1 MVDDYYSVSVVI
13 KKNEMNYFKQ
23 QDGENHPLGMVLERW
38 AAHTDLSIV
47 IANAGGFI
55 VWVNAAF
62 TRMCG
67 YNSDELL
74 GRRPGHI
81 LSGEL
86 SEKRPR
92 EVLNHAI
99 QRQVPVRTRLV
110 NYTKS
115 GKPYWVEIHLEPI
128 HNMNGLLT
136 GFISVEQD
144 VTKDELHQHEIGE
157 LSAAMY
163 EALSRKV
170 TSHRS
175 SKPRPNPSVK
185 RQSANH
191 KIIIKRRIRGNKLFR
206 KVSLNKKHLIH

>member
-1 MVDDYYSVSVVI
+1 MESVV
-13 KKNEMNYFKQ
+13 NESINMKYLKQ
-23 QDGENHPLGMVLERW
+23 EDGESHPLGMVLERW
-38 AAHTDLSIV
+38 AAHTDLSVV

-55 VWVNAAF
+55 VWVNSAF

-81 LSGEL
+81 LSGPL

-92 EVLNHAI
+92 EVLNRAI
-99 QRQVPVRTRLV
+99 QSQTPVLTRMV
-110 NYTKS
+110 NYAKC

-128 HNMNGLLT
+128 HNTNGHLT
-136 GFISVEQD
+136 GFISVERD

-170 TSHRS
+170 NSNRS
-175 SKPRPNPSVK
+175 SKSQSNLSKK
-185 RQSANH
+185 RHSANL
-191 KIIIKRRIRGNKLFR
+191 KILIKRRNRGQRLF
-206 KVSLNKKHLIH
+206 KKKS

>member
-1 MVDDYYSVSVVI
+1 MLCWSVVNI
-13 KKNEMNYFKQ
+13 LIAMNYLKQ
-23 QDGENHPLGMVLERW
+23 LDGEGHTLGMVLERW
-38 AAHTDLSIV
+38 AAHTDLSLV

-67 YNSDELL
+67 YNLDELI

-86 SEKRPR
+86 SGKRPR
-92 EVLNHAI
+92 EFLNRAI
-99 QRQVPVRTRLV
+99 QRQVPVRTRMV

-115 GKPYWVEIHLEPI
+115 GKPYWVEIYLEPI
-128 HNMNGLLT
+128 RNMNGFLT
-136 GFISVEQD
+136 GFISVERD

-163 EALSRKV
+163 QTLIQKV
-170 TSHRS
+170 APKSAGNIRLNS
-175 SKPRPNPSVK
+175 SKN
-185 RQSANH
+185 
-191 KIIIKRRIRGNKLFR
+191 KRRPSAKSNIAKRNRGKKLF
-206 KVSLNKKHLIH
+206 KKGR

>member
-1 MVDDYYSVSVVI
+1 M
-13 KKNEMNYFKQ
+13 KNLMKQ
-23 QDGENHPLGMVLERW
+23 DVESHPLGMVLERW
-38 AAHTDLSIV
+38 AAHTNLSIV
-47 IANAGGFI
+47 IANAGGFV

-92 EVLNHAI
+92 EVLNDAI
-99 QRQVPVRTRLV
+99 ERQVPIQARMV

-128 HNMNGLLT
+128 HNISGHLT
-136 GFISVEQD
+136 GFISVERD
-144 VTKDELHQHEIGE
+144 VTAEELHEHEIGE
-157 LSAAMY
+157 LAAVMY
-163 EALSRKV
+163 ETLAKRVILKRSGNIRSNRPKSWPRRK
-170 TSHRS
+170 TES
-175 SKPRPNPSVK
+175 
-185 RQSANH
+185 
-191 KIIIKRRIRGNKLFR
+191 NK
-206 KVSLNKKHLIH
+206 

>member
-1 MVDDYYSVSVVI
+1 VDDAELGSVVNKTI
-13 KKNEMNYFKQ
+13 NMNYLKQ
-23 QDGENHPLGMVLERW
+23 EDGESHPLGMVLERW
-38 AAHTDLSIV
+38 AAHTDLSVV

-81 LSGEL
+81 LSGPL

-99 QRQVPVRTRLV
+99 QRQVPVSTRLV
-110 NYTKS
+110 NYAKS

-128 HNMNGLLT
+128 HNINGRLT
-136 GFISVEQD
+136 GFISVERD
-144 VTKDELHQHEIGE
+144 VTAEELHEHEIGE

-163 EALSRKV
+163 QTLIQKV
-170 TSHRS
+170 APKSAGNIRLNS
-175 SKPRPNPSVK
+175 SKN
-185 RQSANH
+185 
-191 KIIIKRRIRGNKLFR
+191 KRRPSAKSNIAKRNRGKKLFR
-206 KVSLNKKHLIH
+206 KVSVNKKTPNT

>member
-92 EVLNHAI
+92 EVLSHAI

-128 HNMNGLLT
+128 HNMSGLLT

-206 KVSLNKKHLIH
+206 KVFLNKKHLIH

>member
-1 MVDDYYSVSVVI
+1 MI
-13 KKNEMNYFKQ
+13 NIWFELILRKIEMNYFKQ
-23 QDGENHPLGMVLERW
+23 QDGENHPFGMVLERW

-99 QRQVPVRTRLV
+99 QRQIPVRTRLV

-163 EALSRKV
+163 EALSRRV

-175 SKPRPNPSVK
+175 SKTQPNPSVK

-191 KIIIKRRIRGNKLFR
+191 KIIIRRRIRGKKLFS
-206 KVSLNKKHLIH
+206 KASANKKTPNP

>member
-1 MVDDYYSVSVVI
+1 MITVRFESLLRKI
-13 KKNEMNYFKQ
+13 EMNYFKQ

-99 QRQVPVRTRLV
+99 QRQIPVRTRLV
-110 NYTKS
+110 NYAKS

-144 VTKDELHQHEIGE
+144 VTKDELHQHEVGE

-175 SKPRPNPSVK
+175 SKTRPIPSVK
-185 RQSANH
+185 MQSANH
-191 KIIIKRRIRGNKLFR
+191 KIIIKRRIRGNKFFR

>member
-1 MVDDYYSVSVVI
+1 MEDYSLLDSVVNKSI
-13 KKNEMNYFKQ
+13 NMNYLKQ
-23 QDGENHPLGMVLERW
+23 EDGESHPLGMVLERW

-55 VWVNAAF
+55 VWVNPAF

-81 LSGEL
+81 LSGAM

-99 QRQVPVRTRLV
+99 QRQVPVRTRMV

-128 HNMNGLLT
+128 HNIKGLLT
-136 GFISVEQD
+136 GFISVERD
-144 VTKDELHQHEIGE
+144 VTAEELHDHEIGE
-157 LSAAMY
+157 LSATMY
-163 EALSRKV
+163 ASLVQKV
-170 TSHRS
+170 VPNGSTNIRS
-175 SKPRPNPSVK
+175 NRTKNERRSDAKSSITK
-185 RQSANH
+185 RN
-191 KIIIKRRIRGNKLFR
+191 RGKKLF
-206 KVSLNKKHLIH
+206 KKGQ

>member
-1 MVDDYYSVSVVI
+1 LGSLVN
-13 KKNEMNYFKQ
+13 KTLNMNYLKQ
-23 QDGENHPLGMVLERW
+23 EDGESHPLGMVLERW
-38 AAHTDLSIV
+38 AAHTDLAVV

-99 QRQVPVRTRLV
+99 QRQVPVLTRMV

-128 HNMNGLLT
+128 HNINGRLT
-136 GFISVEQD
+136 GFISVERD
-144 VTKDELHQHEIGE
+144 VTKDELHEHEIGE

-163 EALSRKV
+163 QTLIQKV
-170 TSHRS
+170 AP
-175 SKPRPNPSVK
+175 K
-185 RQSANH
+185 SAGN
-191 KIIIKRRIRGNKLFR
+191 IR
-206 KVSLNKKHLIH
+206 

>member
-1 MVDDYYSVSVVI
+1 MGSVVYKSI
-13 KKNEMNYFKQ
+13 VMNYLKQ

-38 AAHTDLSIV
+38 LAHTDLSIV
-47 IANAGGFI
+47 IANPGGFI

-99 QRQVPVRTRLV
+99 QRQVPVRTRMV
-110 NYTKS
+110 NYMKS

-128 HNMNGLLT
+128 HNIDGRLT
-136 GFISVEQD
+136 GFISVERD

-163 EALSRKV
+163 ETLVQKV
-170 TSHRS
+170 APKSAGNIRLNS
-175 SKPRPNPSVK
+175 SKNK
-185 RQSANH
+185 RQPSAKSN
-191 KIIIKRRIRGNKLFR
+191 IAKRNRGKKLF
-206 KVSLNKKHLIH
+206 KKGSLQRMEKH

>member
-1 MVDDYYSVSVVI
+1 
-13 KKNEMNYFKQ
+13 MNYLKQ
-23 QDGENHPLGMVLERW
+23 EDGESHPLGMVLERW
-38 AAHTDLSIV
+38 AAHTDLSVV

-81 LSGEL
+81 LSGPL

-92 EVLNHAI
+92 EVLNRAI
-99 QRQVPVRTRLV
+99 RSQVPVLTRMV

-128 HNMNGLLT
+128 HNINGRLT
-136 GFISVEQD
+136 GFISVERD
-144 VTKDELHQHEIGE
+144 VSAEELHEHEIGE
-157 LSAAMY
+157 LSAVMY
-163 EALSRKV
+163 QTLIQKV
-170 TSHRS
+170 APKSAGNIRFNS
-175 SKPRPNPSVK
+175 SKNK
-185 RQSANH
+185 RQPSAKSNIA
-191 KIIIKRRIRGNKLFR
+191 KLNRGKKLF
-206 KVSLNKKHLIH
+206 KKGR

>member
-1 MVDDYYSVSVVI
+1 MLCWSVVNI
-13 KKNEMNYFKQ
+13 LIAMNYLKQ
-23 QDGENHPLGMVLERW
+23 LDGEGHTLGMVLERW
-38 AAHTDLSIV
+38 AAHTDLSLV

-67 YNSDELL
+67 YNSDELN

-86 SEKRPR
+86 SGKRPR

-99 QRQVPVRTRLV
+99 KRQVPVRTRMV

-115 GKPYWVEIHLEPI
+115 GKPYWVEIYLEPI
-128 HNMNGLLT
+128 RNMNGLLT
-136 GFISVEQD
+136 GFISVERD

-163 EALSRKV
+163 QTLIQKV
-170 TSHRS
+170 SPKSAGNIRLNS
-175 SKPRPNPSVK
+175 SKN
-185 RQSANH
+185 
-191 KIIIKRRIRGNKLFR
+191 KRRPSAKSNIAKRNRGKKLFR
-206 KVSLNKKHLIH
+206 KVSVKKTPNT

>member
-1 MVDDYYSVSVVI
+1 MESVV
-13 KKNEMNYFKQ
+13 NESINMNYLKQ
-23 QDGENHPLGMVLERW
+23 EDGESHPLGMVLERW
-38 AAHTDLSIV
+38 AAHTDLSVV

-81 LSGEL
+81 LSGPL

-92 EVLNHAI
+92 EVLNRAI
-99 QRQVPVRTRLV
+99 QSQTPVLTRMV
-110 NYTKS
+110 NYAKS

-128 HNMNGLLT
+128 HNTDGRLT
-136 GFISVEQD
+136 GFISVERD

-185 RQSANH
+185 SQSANH

>member
-1 MVDDYYSVSVVI
+1 M
-13 KKNEMNYFKQ
+13 KQ
-23 QDGENHPLGMVLERW
+23 DVESHPLGMVLERW
-38 AAHTDLSIV
+38 AAHTNLSIV
-47 IANAGGFI
+47 IANAGGFV

-92 EVLNHAI
+92 EVLNDAI
-99 QRQVPVRTRLV
+99 ERQVPIQARMV

-115 GKPYWVEIHLEPI
+115 GDPYWVEIHLEPI
-128 HNMNGLLT
+128 HEIDGHLT
-136 GFISVEQD
+136 GFISIEMD

-157 LSAAMY
+157 LTAVMY
-163 EALSRKV
+163 KSLVTKVASKSEGKIRSKLS
-170 TSHRS
+170 
-175 SKPRPNPSVK
+175 
-185 RQSANH
+185 
-191 KIIIKRRIRGNKLFR
+191 GNKRYPNLKNAMAKR
-206 KVSLNKKHLIH
+206 NRTTKSCNIQLP

>member
-1 MVDDYYSVSVVI
+1 MESVV
-13 KKNEMNYFKQ
+13 NESINMNYLKQ
-23 QDGENHPLGMVLERW
+23 EDGESHPLGMVLERW
-38 AAHTDLSIV
+38 AAHTDLSVV

-55 VWVNAAF
+55 VWVNSAF

-81 LSGEL
+81 LSGPL

-92 EVLNHAI
+92 EVLNRAI
-99 QRQVPVRTRLV
+99 QSQIPVLTRMV
-110 NYTKS
+110 NYAKS

-128 HNMNGLLT
+128 HNTNGHLT
-136 GFISVEQD
+136 GFISVERD

-170 TSHRS
+170 NSNRS
-175 SKPRPNPSVK
+175 SKSQSNLSKK
-185 RQSANH
+185 RHSANL
-191 KIIIKRRIRGNKLFR
+191 KILIKRRNRGQRLF
-206 KVSLNKKHLIH
+206 KKKS

>member
-1 MVDDYYSVSVVI
+1 
-13 KKNEMNYFKQ
+13 MNYLKQ
-23 QDGENHPLGMVLERW
+23 EDGENHPLGMVLERW
-38 AAHTDLSIV
+38 AAHTDLSLV

-81 LSGEL
+81 LSGPL
-86 SEKRPR
+86 TEKSPR
-92 EVLNHAI
+92 EVLNRAI
-99 QRQVPVRTRLV
+99 QRQVPVSTRLV

-128 HNMNGLLT
+128 RNINGLLT
-136 GFISVEQD
+136 GFISVERD
-144 VTKDELHQHEIGE
+144 VTKDELREHEIGE

-163 EALSRKV
+163 QTLIQKV
-170 TSHRS
+170 APKSAGNIRLNS
-175 SKPRPNPSVK
+175 SKNK
-185 RQSANH
+185 RQPSAKSN
-191 KIIIKRRIRGNKLFR
+191 IAKRNR
-206 KVSLNKKHLIH
+206 

>member
-1 MVDDYYSVSVVI
+1 MESVVNKSI
-13 KKNEMNYFKQ
+13 NMNYLKQ
-23 QDGENHPLGMVLERW
+23 EDGESHPLGMVLERW
-38 AAHTDLSIV
+38 AAHTDLSVV

-81 LSGEL
+81 LSGPL

-92 EVLNHAI
+92 KVLNHAI
-99 QRQVPVRTRLV
+99 QRQVPVSTRLV

-128 HNMNGLLT
+128 RNMNGLLT
-136 GFISVEQD
+136 GFISVERD

-163 EALSRKV
+163 QTLIQKV
-170 TSHRS
+170 APKSAGNIRLNS
-175 SKPRPNPSVK
+175 SKN
-185 RQSANH
+185 
-191 KIIIKRRIRGNKLFR
+191 KRRPSAKSNIAKRNRGKKLF
-206 KVSLNKKHLIH
+206 KKGQ

>member
-1 MVDDYYSVSVVI
+1 MLCWSVVNI
-13 KKNEMNYFKQ
+13 LNAMNYLKQ
-23 QDGENHPLGMVLERW
+23 LDGEGHTLGMVLERW
-38 AAHTDLSIV
+38 AAHTDLSLV

-67 YNSDELL
+67 YNSDELI

-86 SEKRPR
+86 SGKRPR

-99 QRQVPVRTRLV
+99 KRQVPVRTRMV

-115 GKPYWVEIHLEPI
+115 GKPYWVEIYLEPI
-128 HNMNGLLT
+128 RNMNGLLT
-136 GFISVEQD
+136 GFISVERD

-163 EALSRKV
+163 QTLIQKV
-170 TSHRS
+170 APKSAGNIRLNS
-175 SKPRPNPSVK
+175 SKN
-185 RQSANH
+185 
-191 KIIIKRRIRGNKLFR
+191 KRRPSAKSNIAKRNRGKKLFR
-206 KVSLNKKHLIH
+206 KVSVNKITPNT

>member
-1 MVDDYYSVSVVI
+1 MADDSTLFESLLRKI
-13 KKNEMNYFKQ
+13 EMNYFKQ

-92 EVLNHAI
+92 EVLSHAI